1 MKFWKEHTA
10 LRMVLIL
17 YGWMQTGKL
26 WGFAV
31 MLVGIGFLLGCLSL
45 YNKPFEEPRTKKT
58 K

>member
-1 MKFWKEHTA
+1 
-10 LRMVLIL
+10 
-17 YGWMQTGKL
+17 MQTGKL